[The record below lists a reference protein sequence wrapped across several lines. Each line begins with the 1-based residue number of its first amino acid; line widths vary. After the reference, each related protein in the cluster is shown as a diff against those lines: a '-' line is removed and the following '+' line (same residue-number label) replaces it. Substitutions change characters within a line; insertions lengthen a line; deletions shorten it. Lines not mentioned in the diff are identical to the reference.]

1 MKGHQQATS
10 LSVLFDSR
18 TEKNGRSL
26 LHPLRAGQKPKK
38 LTGRK
43 REKGAEGREGR
54 RGLADKS
61 TVFLFILPPLFFF
74 FFLLFFFSRLF
85 SFLTAAMCLISDVI
99 CSRPWA
105 GARWRGEGLTVGP
118 PPSSHSN
125 QTQRPANTTQ
135 PRARRHILFTGL
147 LFESLFY

>member
-18 TEKNGRSL
+18 TDKNGRSL

-43 REKGAEGREGR
+43 REKGAEDEGREGR

-74 FFLLFFFSRLF
+74 FLTFFLLSPFLLSNCCHVFNIRCNLF
-85 SFLTAAMCLISDVI
+85 QTLGWGEMERRGAHSGTAAIFTLQPDTKT
-99 CSRPWA
+99 
-105 GARWRGEGLTVGP
+105 GKH
-118 PPSSHSN
+118 HSA
-125 QTQRPANTTQ
+125 QSTATHFIYRS
-135 PRARRHILFTGL
+135 L
-147 LFESLFY
+147 L